1 MIDLHMHTTASDG
14 MLSPTKLVERARA
27 AGIRTMSVT
36 DHDTMAGVLEAAA
49 ATSVHGMEFLPGIE
63 ITAVADGRDVHMLAY
78 FLDPQPQGLREF
90 LVRQRADRIRRAKEM
105 SEKLSALGVP
115 IKIDGL
121 IEEASTSGKAVA
133 RPAVARALVEEGHCS
148 TIQEAFDRWLAD
160 GGSAYVARQGA
171 SPAEVVTLVARNGGV
186 SALAHPGLLRRDAL
200 IPELA
205 TVGLG
210 AIEVFHS
217 DHDASA
223 ESRYLKK
230 AKQHGLA
237 VCGGSDFHGDQ
248 HPRAKRFGQVGL
260 PRDKFELLYQR
271 VLQAHNNVTP
281 SETSI

>member
-14 MLSPTKLVERARA
+14 TLSPTKLVERARA
-27 AGIRTMSVT
+27 AGIATMSVT
-36 DHDTMAGVLEAAA
+36 DHDTMAGVSEAAEAAA
-49 ATSVHGMEFLPGIE
+49 THGIELLPGIE

-78 FLDPQPQGLREF
+78 FLDPQPHGLDEF

-121 IEEASTSGKAVA
+121 IEEASASGKAVA
-133 RPAVARALVEEGHCS
+133 RPAVARALVEAGHCA
-148 TIQEAFDRWLAD
+148 TIQQAFDKWLAD

-171 SPAEVVTLVARNGGV
+171 SPVEVVALVARNGGV
-186 SALAHPGLLRRDAL
+186 SALAHPGLLRRDEL

-205 TVGLG
+205 AAGLG

-223 ESRYLKK
+223 ESRYIKK
-230 AKQHGLA
+230 AEQHRLA

-260 PRDKFELLYQR
+260 PRDKYELLYQR
-271 VLQAHNNVTP
+271 ILQAHNNVNQ
-281 SETSI
+281 SEASI